1 MQQGVARDEV
11 ERIRLAQA
19 QQDGQ
24 RQVEAPLRLVQ
35 LRQRLQQ
42 RRAVAA
48 GAARPARQPEQAP
61 QWIDAAKSSSYGLL
75 QTYPAHC
82 HPFNAAQTVRR
93 FLQCSLL
100 YSLVLLYS
108 MVVCHPMYALMQ
120 SQI

>member
-48 GAARPARQPEQAP
+48 GGRAPCAAARTG
-61 QWIDAAKSSSYGLL
+61 SSMD
-75 QTYPAHC
+75 
-82 HPFNAAQTVRR
+82 RR
-93 FLQCSLL
+93 RKE
-100 YSLVLLYS
+100 
-108 MVVCHPMYALMQ
+108 
-120 SQI
+120 